1 MLDWREAQPD
11 AAKNHKTT
19 TFPGNIAGTQ
29 FSILVVPHDPSKAE
43 WADIVSVDYAC
54 IEAV

>member
-11 AAKNHKTT
+11 AADNHKTT

-29 FSILVVPHDPSKAE
+29 FSVLVVPHDPSKAE